1 MNSISHRFPARM
13 SDCFTDYLA
22 AFADMIIQLE
32 MEFDKELDAKR
43 LAKAVDL
50 TLDAEPVLGCRF
62 VNNSY
67 KPYFQ
72 RLGTDKR
79 PAFFTANSENEYE
92 AFKSASIDRKNGP
105 QINVCLWHAP
115 KGDRLLLKVAH
126 QVADAAGVKDIAAIL
141 SGIYRQLASDP
152 QYRPIPNT
160 KGTRSLLQVLRHVPL
175 HAYPRI
181 YLNSVQST
189 WRTSKP
195 RTVHT
200 LSIPD
205 GPREPLTFVTRLIPS
220 GRVSTLA
227 EYGRSHNAT
236 LNDIIAAASLRA
248 LAITGNWNKRS
259 HLSLSTTIDLRRYVP
274 SGRAT
279 AVANLGYSNLEWP
292 DLGTDPGQDFA
303 DTLDKVAAITRY
315 GKMHWI
321 GLDIMFNPL
330 IPILKFMP
338 HARGKELYRRY
349 VEAGIKKH
357 VDTHWLTN
365 TGLIELE
372 SVNFGMQPI
381 TARIMPQQCYPW
393 MPFIFGLSGYN
404 GTLTL
409 SAGAYPTQK
418 EIVDKFFDAV
428 LKELPV

>member
-1 MNSISHRFPARM
+1 MNNIPDCFPARI

-32 MEFDKELDAKR
+32 MEFDKGLDAKR

-72 RLGTDKR
+72 RLDTDKR

-92 AFKSASIDRKNGP
+92 AFKSASIDRQNGP
-105 QINVCLWHAP
+105 QINVCLWHST

-141 SGIYRQLASDP
+141 SRIYRQLASDP

-160 KGTRSLLQVLRHVPL
+160 KETRSLLQVLRHVPL

-236 LNDIIAAASLRA
+236 LNDIIAAASLRT
-248 LAITGNWNKRS
+248 LADTGNWNKRS

-274 SGRAT
+274 SGRAA
-279 AVANLGYSNLEWP
+279 AVANLGYSNVEWP
-292 DLGTDPGQDFA
+292 DLGTNPGQDFA
-303 DTLDKVAAITRY
+303 ATLDKVAAITRY

-321 GLDIMFNPL
+321 GLDIMFSPVIPL
-330 IPILKFMP
+330 CKFMP
-338 HARGKELYRRY
+338 HARGKELYQKY
-349 VEAGIKKH
+349 FEAGIKKH
-357 VDTHWLTN
+357 ACTHWFTN
-365 TGLIELE
+365 TGLIEQE

-381 TARIMPQQCYPW
+381 TARILPQQCYPW
-393 MPFIFGLSGYN
+393 MPFIFSLSGYN

-409 SAGAYPTQK
+409 VAGAYPTQK
-418 EIVDKFFDAV
+418 ETIEKFFDAI
-428 LKELPV
+428 LKEIPI